1 MNSHL
6 SIGLTHVAYSLPSKQ
21 FTLTDLEQNGRLRSP
36 AAFLRELGFE
46 DCRVADGQAG
56 LDGLLLHCGGEL
68 LATANV
74 ASAEVGWLI
83 TYTGLE
89 PIHQGHPHANCN
101 PLERFR
107 YRLSHAQHELNLS
120 HATGLALSQQGCSGL
135 LSSIDLAARLLA
147 TSESSAALCLAGDAL
162 DAGSNREILYNLM
175 SDAGA
180 AVLVEKHAS
189 RNRIINF
196 HQHTAP
202 YFWDTPNHTDELL
215 AAYFPLAQRVIS
227 HCLEEAGRTIEDVT
241 WFVPHN
247 VNRRSWTILAQ
258 LLGVRETAIWD
269 KNISRVGHTVSCD
282 HAINLRDMERAGVL
296 QPGDLLVLFTFGFGA
311 TWSCMLLEH

>member
-1 MNSHL
+1 MKNQL

-21 FTLTDLEQNGRLRSP
+21 LTLTDLEHAGRLTSP
-36 AAFLRELGFE
+36 AAFLRDLGFE
-46 DCRVADGQAG
+46 DCRVEDGQAA
-56 LDGLLLHCGGEL
+56 LDTLLLQCGREL
-68 LATANV
+68 LACANLE
-74 ASAEVGWLI
+74 SAEVGWLI
-83 TYTGLE
+83 TYSGLE
-89 PIHQGHPHANCN
+89 PTHRDRPDANCN
-101 PLERFR
+101 PLEQFR
-107 YRLSHAQHELNLS
+107 YRLSRAQHELNLS

-135 LSSIDLAARLLA
+135 LSSLDLAARLLA

-162 DAGSNREILYNLM
+162 DARSNREILYNLM

-180 AVLVEKHAS
+180 AVLVQKHAD
-189 RNRIINF
+189 RNRIVNF
-196 HQHTAP
+196 HQHAAP

-227 HCLEEAGRTIEDVT
+227 HCLEEAGRTVQDVT

-296 QPGDLLVLFTFGFGA
+296 HPGDLVVLFTFGFGA